1 MYLTCLGLI
10 NIFKYNL
17 IQQIYLKETKMDNR
31 QCLRSPLKKFER
43 LKTCWISLGVE
54 A

>member
-1 MYLTCLGLI
+1 MYLTCLGLT
-10 NIFKYNL
+10 NIQYNL

-31 QCLRSPLKKFER
+31 QRLRSPLKKFER